1 MIKKQRNQEKDS
13 LVVLPLPLR
22 RPFNF
27 AHVLTSARLVLLP
40 FFLFA
45 IEAGRQE
52 SGLMPVALVPA
63 ALVPAAVVTGLFLLI
78 CASDYYDGPLARAQ
92 GLDSDL
98 GKVLDNLADIT
109 FLLVTLTYLMGYG
122 VVPWWIPTAIALA
135 FSRYSIDSWLLSKKS
150 ANITLVS
157 NPIGH
162 WAGVLNYI
170 FTGVASVHATLHQ
183 QLLPAPLYQT
193 VLACWFAYLLLAMG
207 MRLHFFLQAQHQLM
221 RDSG

>member
-1 MIKKQRNQEKDS
+1 MAF
-13 LVVLPLPLR
+13 PLPVR

-27 AHVLTSARLVLLP
+27 AHVLTSARLVLIP

-45 IEAGRQE
+45 IEAGRHQ
-52 SGLMPVALVPA
+52 SGLVPA
-63 ALVPAAVVTGLFLLI
+63 VVVTGLFLLI

-109 FLLVTLTYLMGYG
+109 FLLVTLTYLVRCD
-122 VVPWWIPTAIALA
+122 VVPWWIPTAIGFA
-135 FSRYSIDSWLLSKKS
+135 FSQYSIDSWLLSKKS
-150 ANITLVS
+150 ANIVLVS

-170 FTGVASVHATLHQ
+170 FTGVASVHATLQQ
-183 QLLPAPLYQT
+183 QLLPAPLYQA
-193 VLACWFAYLLLAMG
+193 VLAFWFVYLLLAMA
-207 MRLHFFLQAQHQLM
+207 MRFRFFLQAQQQLL
-221 RDSG
+221 RDGG

>member
-1 MIKKQRNQEKDS
+1 MLPFCFYDKKTVKSRKG
-13 LVVLPLPLR
+13 LVVALSFPAR

-27 AHVLTSARLVLLP
+27 AHVLTSTRLVLLP

-45 IEAGRQE
+45 IEAGRHE
-52 SGLMPVALVPA
+52 LGLIPTV
-63 ALVPAAVVTGLFLLI
+63 VVTALFLLI
-78 CASDYYDGPLARAQ
+78 CASDYYDGPIARAQ

-98 GKVLDNLADIT
+98 GKVLDNLSDIT
-109 FLLVTLTYLMGYG
+109 FLLVTLTYLVKCG
-122 VVPWWIPTAIALA
+122 VVPWWIPTTIALA
-135 FSRYSIDSWLLSKKS
+135 FSQYSVDSWLLSKKR

-170 FTGVASVHATLHQ
+170 LTGVASLHATLQQ
-183 QLLPAPLYQT
+183 QLLPALLYHT
-193 VLACWFAYLLLAMG
+193 VLAVWFAYLVLAIT
-207 MRLHFFLQAQHQLM
+207 MRFRFFLQAQHQVM

>member
-1 MIKKQRNQEKDS
+1 M
-13 LVVLPLPLR
+13 
-22 RPFNF
+22 
-27 AHVLTSARLVLLP
+27 LLP

-45 IEAGRQE
+45 IEAGRQQ
-52 SGLMPVALVPA
+52 SGLVPS
-63 ALVPAAVVTGLFLLI
+63 VVVTGLFLLI

-109 FLLVTLTYLMGYG
+109 FLLVTLTYLVGCG
-122 VVPWWIPTAIALA
+122 DVPWWIPTAIALA
-135 FSRYSIDSWLLSKKS
+135 FSQYSIDSWLLSKKS
-150 ANITLVS
+150 ANIALVS

-170 FTGVASVHATLHQ
+170 FTGVVSVHETLQQ
-183 QLLPAPLYQT
+183 QLLPALLYQT
-193 VLACWFAYLLLAMG
+193 VLAFWFAYLLLAMG
-207 MRLHFFLQAQHQLM
+207 MRLHFFLQAQQQLM

>member
-1 MIKKQRNQEKDS
+1 VAFS
-13 LVVLPLPLR
+13 LPVK

-27 AHVLTSARLVLLP
+27 AHVLTSTRLVLLP

-45 IEAGRQE
+45 IEVGRQQ
-52 SGLMPVALVPA
+52 SGLVPTALVPT
-63 ALVPAAVVTGLFLLI
+63 AVVTGLFLLI

-109 FLLVTLTYLMGYG
+109 FLLVTLTYLVRCG

-135 FSRYSIDSWLLSKKS
+135 FTQYSIDSWLLSKKS

-170 FTGVASVHATLHQ
+170 FTGVASVHATLQQ

-193 VLACWFAYLLLAMG
+193 VLAFWFVYIMLAIG
-207 MRLHFFLQAQHQLM
+207 MRFRFFLQAQQQLLM
-221 RDSG
+221 RDRG

>member
-1 MIKKQRNQEKDS
+1 MG
-13 LVVLPLPLR
+13 PLSAR
-22 RPFNF
+22 KPFNF
-27 AHVLTSARLVLLP
+27 AHVLTSSRLALLP

-52 SGLMPVALVPA
+52 SGFMPATL
-63 ALVPAAVVTGLFLLI
+63 VTGLFLLI

-109 FLLVTLTYLMGYG
+109 FLLVTLAYLVGCG

-135 FSRYSIDSWLLSKKS
+135 FSQYTIDSWILSKKR

-170 FTGVASVHATLHQ
+170 FTGVASVHATLQQ
-183 QLLPAPLYQT
+183 QLLPVLFYHT
-193 VLACWFAYLLLAMG
+193 VLAVWFAYLVLAIT
-207 MRLHFFLQAQHQLM
+207 MRLRFFLQAQQQAM